1 MIPPPSF
8 LSTDNSENIAD
19 RPQLDQFNADPE
31 SLRHQRRPTTI
42 IRARRHLDAIMESAS
57 GLKMFLEG
65 PTRFLDGDIVEA
77 SVVFEDTLMKHLT
90 DVVVGTL

>member
-1 MIPPPSF
+1 
-8 LSTDNSENIAD
+8 
-19 RPQLDQFNADPE
+19 
-31 SLRHQRRPTTI
+31 
-42 IRARRHLDAIMESAS
+42 MESAS